1 MPFRGLLAGIV
12 LLAALGAAVWWSEN
26 HADTKSEKSATD
38 APKLVSLKEDDVKR
52 IEIARRDQPPTL
64 LEKDNSGWQMKQPK
78 PLRVDSDAVTS
89 VVNAFTGLTWDR
101 LVEEKAADLGTF
113 GLLQPAVKVT
123 VNGKQSLLIGD
134 ETPTGGGVFAKLD
147 GDPRVFSIS
156 SATKSN
162 LDKNWKDLQDKRL
175 LTFDESKLTRVELAA
190 KGQPVEFGK
199 NGQNEWQITKPKP
212 MRADNLAVEEVVRK
226 LKDAKM
232 DTAVSDEDAKSF
244 AGKFAGGTRV
254 ASVNVT
260 DASGTQ
266 TLEVRKNGTDYFAR
280 SSVAEGFH
288 KVGNDLGEGLA
299 KGLEDFRNK
308 KLFEFGFN
316 EPSKLDL
323 QLGDKAYHLVK
334 SGEKWWQN
342 GKEMDPASVQ
352 SVIDKLRELTATGFQ
367 EGGMGAPV
375 WTLAVTSS
383 DGKRTERVLLSKSG
397 ENWLAQRENEPAV
410 YKLDAKAVEEIG
422 KSAADVKAPPPPAQ
436 AAKPAGQK

>member
-1 MPFRGLLAGIV
+1 
-12 LLAALGAAVWWSEN
+12 
-26 HADTKSEKSATD
+26 
-38 APKLVSLKEDDVKR
+38 
-52 IEIARRDQPPTL
+52 L

-78 PLRVDSDAVTS
+78 PLRVDSEAVS
-89 VVNAFTGLTWDR
+89 SLVSSFTGLTWDR
-101 LVEEKAADLGTF
+101 LVEDKAADLSAF
-113 GLLQPAVKVT
+113 GLQQPAVKVT

-134 ETPTGGGVFAKLD
+134 ETPTGGGVFAKLE

-156 SATKSN
+156 SGTKSS
-162 LDKNWKDLQDKRL
+162 LDKSWKELQDKRL
-175 LTFDESKLTRVELAA
+175 LTFDEGKLTRVELAG

-232 DTAVSDEDAKSF
+232 DASVSDEEAKGF
-244 AGKFAGGTRV
+244 AGKFANGTRI
-254 ASVNVT
+254 ATVNVA

-266 TLEVRKNGTDYFAR
+266 TLELRKNGTDYFAR
-280 SSVAEGFH
+280 SSVAEGIH

-323 QLGDKAYHLVK
+323 TLGDKAYHLVK

-352 SVIDKLRELTATGFQ
+352 SLIDKLRDLAAIGFA

-375 WTLAVTSS
+375 WNIAVTSN
-383 DGKRTERVLLSKSG
+383 DGKRTERVLLAKAG
-397 ENWLAQRENEPAV
+397 ENWLAQRENEPTV
-410 YKLDAKAVEEIG
+410 YKLDPKAVEEIG
-422 KSAADVKAPPPPAQ
+422 KAAADVKAPPPPAQ